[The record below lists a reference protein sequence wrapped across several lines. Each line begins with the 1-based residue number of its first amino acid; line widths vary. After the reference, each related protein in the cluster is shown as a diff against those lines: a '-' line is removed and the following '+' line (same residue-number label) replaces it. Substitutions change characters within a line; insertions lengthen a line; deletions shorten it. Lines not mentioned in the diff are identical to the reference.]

1 VPVRKRLRL
10 VHLDYSAVGAYFVT
24 VCVEGKECVL
34 GRVVGARVQLSAVG
48 VIVARQVNDSP
59 KRFPAEVDCMVVMPN
74 HVHVVVFQRERDV
87 RLGTIVGSFKAGSTR
102 EINAMQRTVGQ
113 RFWQRGY
120 FDHVVRNDA
129 DLQRVR
135 EYIATNPMRWSAG

>member
-10 VHLDYSAVGAYFVT
+10 VHIDYAAAGAYFVT

-34 GRVVGARVQLSAVG
+34 GRVVGARVELSALG
-48 VIVARQVNDSP
+48 VIVARQINDIP
-59 KRFPAEVDCMVVMPN
+59 KRFSAEMDCMVVMPN
-74 HVHVVVFQRERDV
+74 HVHVVVFQREQDV
-87 RLGTIVGSFKAGSTR
+87 QLGTIVGSFKAGSTR
-102 EINAMQRTVGQ
+102 EINAMRRTVGQ

-120 FDHVVRNDA
+120 FDHIVRNDA